1 MSKTGVQRMEGVYL
15 HESISSYK
23 SKVGRT
29 ERQLKGEEEYLAEMQ
44 AEEELRIW
52 RFSNDLKAGAMLFMA
67 DVIDG
72 KIKVPELDHVYLKEE
87 TRRKFGQSSM
97 RPVYHYNKAFN
108 FSYDR
113 REVGRKGK
121 ERIYERY
128 PTNIGVRRNFYIPI
142 KIENLANAEQRNIG
156 ASGIIVEFD
165 MRQSGLDYDDLV
177 LIFWYYNTREGLST
191 IEAIKKIGKYSSGV
205 THDNLL
211 RELYLNKTY
220 HDRDEKKGVV

>member
-23 SKVGRT
+23 SKTGRT
-29 ERQLKGEEEYLAEMQ
+29 KQQLQGEEGFLAEMQ
-44 AEEELRIW
+44 AEEKLRIE
-52 RFSNDLKAGAMLFMA
+52 RFSSDLKAGAMLFMA

-72 KIKVPELDHVYLKEE
+72 KIKVPELDYVYLKVG
-87 TRRKFGQSSM
+87 TRRKFGQSAM
-97 RPVYHYNKAFN
+97 KPVYRYDKAFN

-128 PTNIGVRRNFYIPI
+128 PTNIGTRRNFYIPVNV
-142 KIENLANAEQRNIG
+142 ENLASAEQSNIG
-156 ASGIIVEFD
+156 ASRIVVEFN
-165 MRQSGLDYDDLV
+165 MRQSDLDYDDLV
-177 LIFWYYNTREGLST
+177 LIFWYYNTREGLSAV
-191 IEAIKKIGKYSSGV
+191 EAIKKIGEYSSGV

-211 RELYLNKTY
+211 RELYLNKIY

>member
-1 MSKTGVQRMEGVYL
+1 MEGVYL

-23 SKVGRT
+23 SKIGRT
-29 ERQLKGEEEYLAEMQ
+29 KQQLQGEEDFLAEMQ
-44 AEEELRIW
+44 AEEELRIG

-72 KIKVPELDHVYLKEE
+72 KRGVPELDHVYLKEG
-87 TRRKFGQSSM
+87 TRRKFGQSAM
-97 RPVYHYNKAFN
+97 KPVYHYNKAFN

-113 REVGRKGK
+113 REVGRRGK

-128 PTNIGVRRNFYIPI
+128 PTNIGTRRHFYIPANA
-142 KIENLANAEQRNIG
+142 KNLADAEQSNIG
-156 ASGIIVEFD
+156 ASGIVVEFN

-177 LIFWYYNTREGLST
+177 LIFWYYITREGLST
-191 IEAIKKIGKYSSGV
+191 VEAIKKIGEYYSGV

-211 RELYLNKTY
+211 RELYLNKIY